1 MRKFPNI
8 LIFWRL
14 VAEFSHWLLKV
25 PYINFVI
32 EPVEVI
38 SSDGKSNIYPDL
50 SVYNMEVSLSY
61 INGLIGVSL
70 EVEEV
75 TKYLNRMQLHA
86 KQCASH
92 NKQCNIVV
100 SVPSSRSDV
109 LHPCDVMEDV
119 AIAYGFNAIKDKV
132 VVDNKGSKRLAASLT
147 LLPLNELSDLIRKEV
162 ALIGFTEVLT
172 FILCSKKENFA
183 MLNRKDD
190 KSKAVIIGNRL
201 QTLSGSFIVMI
212 LAVRTSL
219 MPGILKIVAHN
230 KDHPKPIKVI
240 HPSDNISLGLVT
252 TFKVFH
258 LFLPNPNGGSS
269 CIFEVGDIAVLD
281 EQRDVGAKN
290 LRQLAALY
298 CGANA
303 GFEIIHGLVDRVM
316 EKNGVPFVSPGDK
329 SGYYIERSD
338 EPEFLAGRQ
347 SRIIY
352 KGKHIGTFG
361 IVHPEVLN
369 NFDIPDP

>member
-1 MRKFPNI
+1 
-8 LIFWRL
+8 
-14 VAEFSHWLLKV
+14 
-25 PYINFVI
+25 
-32 EPVEVI
+32 
-38 SSDGKSNIYPDL
+38 
-50 SVYNMEVSLSY
+50 MEVSLSY

-201 QTLSGSFIVMI
+201 QTLR
-212 LAVRTSL
+212 LC
-219 MPGILKIVAHN
+219 
-230 KDHPKPIKVI
+230 
-240 HPSDNISLGLVT
+240 GLV
-252 TFKVFH
+252 
-258 LFLPNPNGGSS
+258 L
-269 CIFEVGDIAVLD
+269 C
-281 EQRDVGAKN
+281 
-290 LRQLAALY
+290 LA
-298 CGANA
+298 
-303 GFEIIHGLVDRVM
+303 F
-316 EKNGVPFVSPGDK
+316 
-329 SGYYIERSD
+329 
-338 EPEFLAGRQ
+338 
-347 SRIIY
+347 
-352 KGKHIGTFG
+352 
-361 IVHPEVLN
+361 
-369 NFDIPDP
+369 

>member
-1 MRKFPNI
+1 
-8 LIFWRL
+8 
-14 VAEFSHWLLKV
+14 
-25 PYINFVI
+25 
-32 EPVEVI
+32 
-38 SSDGKSNIYPDL
+38 
-50 SVYNMEVSLSY
+50 MEVSLSY

-190 KSKAVIIGNRL
+190 KSKA
-201 QTLSGSFIVMI
+201 
-212 LAVRTSL
+212 AVRTSL

-230 KDHPKPIKVI
+230 KDHPKPIK
-240 HPSDNISLGLVT
+240 
-252 TFKVFH
+252 
-258 LFLPNPNGGSS
+258 
-269 CIFEVGDIAVLD
+269 IFEVGDIAVLD

-298 CGANA
+298 GGANA